1 MKEQEKQIKVSIVKQ
16 QFLAES
22 PVDDIKAAQ
31 SQVFNIGSGFGHFTF
46 KSSEPAVLI
55 QYYILFY
62 PLLPSTEQVN
72 YKCCKRNCVNFVDQ
86 NKVHA
91 LLINHNN
98 FHGKMVSFNRCD
110 LG

>member
-46 KSSEPAVLI
+46 KIFGTSCVDSVL
-55 QYYILFY
+55 YLILPPFT
-62 PLLPSTEQVN
+62 LNWTGEL
-72 YKCCKRNCVNFVDQ
+72 
-86 NKVHA
+86 
-91 LLINHNN
+91 
-98 FHGKMVSFNRCD
+98 
-110 LG
+110 